1 MKRKPPKNQRP
12 YASPSGKKARM
23 VEVTDPREL
32 AKIKEGMDEGYIG
45 VPWATVTSGDRYFVN
60 ADELR
65 KWRAS
70 QPKPGEKL

>member
-1 MKRKPPKNQRP
+1 
-12 YASPSGKKARM
+12 M